1 MFHIVECL
9 WIGISFLFFCLI
21 TLPQFRTA
29 ALSFWDM
36 KGNHGYLTSDWQFC
50 YILGSTFAK
59 VTDSCQC
66 TEILG
71 VKYWHVNSTDT
82 VMHSV
87 PCFFV
92 VVVDNEAPIIW
103 LHITFFSTAALKGN
117 RFCNNTVCRGS
128 RLCRCCAFSNEH
140 IKLKIVSGGDEFQTS
155 LQWVAGPSRRWKLSH
170 HHPVCF
176 HKALP
181 GAGIAYGPYQGPLWG
196 ASETDTIQAL

>member
-1 MFHIVECL
+1 MVVVSYRRMPL
-9 WIGISFLFFCLI
+9 DWYFLFFFCLI

-103 LHITFFSTAALKGN
+103 LPITFFFYCSIKGN
-117 RFCNNTVCRGS
+117 SFCNNTVCRGS
-128 RLCRCCAFSNEH
+128 RLCRCWEFSNEH
-140 IKLKIVSGGDEFQTS
+140 IKMKLFLAVMT
-155 LQWVAGPSRRWKLSH
+155 SRR
-170 HHPVCF
+170 V
-176 HKALP
+176 
-181 GAGIAYGPYQGPLWG
+181 YGDWQGP
-196 ASETDTIQAL
+196 AEYERCHTIILCVSTKLCLERE